1 MSIFFLKENQSLP
14 IHEGIL
20 FQLVHAHLFCFYF
33 NQKHTAKENCYFP
46 HKGLQL

>member
-20 FQLVHAHLFCFYF
+20 FQLVHAHLFTLC
-33 NQKHTAKENCYFP
+33 
-46 HKGLQL
+46 